1 MVKEEEIKNIKDLI
15 DQGLTRK
22 EMCERLNMNLYSLK
36 RIFKKYNIRM
46 IKEKHTFNSKCNNCD
61 NYVEYKH
68 YEEKIVYC
76 SISCANKRSHSSETR
91 KKISEGVASRFNK
104 SDRFCLNCN
113 KNIKHKKKRN
123 KYCSRSCASK
133 HYLETDKGKEHIK
146 KMVQKSVNTQ
156 VRRSKNEILFFE
168 KCFNKFNNVESNA
181 NIFNGWDA
189 DVIIHDF
196 KLAILWNGK
205 WHYEK
210 IREGHSLIQ
219 VQNRDRIKIKEIEK
233 IGYTPYVIKD
243 MGRFSKDKVEEEFSK
258 LIEYLENK

>member
-1 MVKEEEIKNIKDLI
+1 MITEEEIKNLI

-22 EMCERLNMNLYSLK
+22 EMCEKLNINLYVLK
-36 RIFKKYNIRM
+36 KTLKKYNIRM
-46 IKEKHTFNSKCNNCD
+46 LKKKHTFNTKCHNCD
-61 NYVEYKH
+61 NYVEYNH
-68 YEEKIVYC
+68 YKEKIVYC
-76 SISCANKRSHSSETR
+76 SRSCSNKRSHSLETR
-91 KKISEGVASRFNK
+91 KKISEGVRSNFNRP
-104 SDRFCLNCN
+104 DRFCKNCK
-113 KNIKHKKKRN
+113 KNIKEKKK
-123 KYCSRSCASK
+123 KHVFCSISCASK
-133 HYLETDKGKEHIK
+133 HYAKTDKGKEQIK

-168 KCFNKFNNVESNA
+168 KCFDKFNNVESNA
-181 NIFNGWDA
+181 NIFNGWNA

-210 IREGHSLIQ
+210 IREGHSLSQ

-233 IGYTPYVIKD
+233 FGYTPYVIKD
-243 MGRFSKDKVEEEFSK
+243 MGRFSKDKVEEEFSR